1 MPLKRTPPTKATPEP
16 GSSKLVAPELNMQYS
31 SSEQDLHG
39 NQSAD
44 TDNSTQVSRRP
55 KRKVTE
61 TSVGQITTFMSE
73 MRAMFNDLKEQQN
86 LKMEKICSAIE
97 EIKIQN
103 SDIRASVEFLSSKY
117 DTLLGEIHDVKS
129 ECKDNQNYVRALEE
143 KVDKL
148 EKNARSTCIE
158 IKNIP
163 VKTSETKDSLLK
175 NLRDI
180 GHILN
185 VPIQSQDVKDVFR
198 TGSKD
203 PNDRTIIAEFT
214 STLTKERI
222 IRAYR
227 KFNRGPSKL
236 STENL
241 KLSGP
246 VKPVFISEN
255 LTPKMKRLFYLAREF
270 AKSNEYGYCWSSN
283 GRIFIREKEG
293 APLHWIKEE
302 SDLKKTEK
310 I

>member
-1 MPLKRTPPTKATPEP
+1 MPLKRTPPTNATPVP

-39 NQSAD
+39 NQFSDAN
-44 TDNSTQVSRRP
+44 NSTQVSRRP
-55 KRKVTE
+55 KRKVAE
-61 TSVGQITTFMSE
+61 MPVGQITTFMSE
-73 MRAMFNDLKEQQN
+73 MRAMFNELQEQQN
-86 LKMEKICSAIE
+86 LKMEKIFSAIE

-103 SDIRASVEFLSSKY
+103 RDISASVEFLSSKY
-117 DTLLGEIHDVKS
+117 DTLLGEIQDVQG
-129 ECKDNQNYVRALEE
+129 ECRDNQNYIKALEE
-143 KVDKL
+143 TIDKL

-163 VKTSETKDSLLK
+163 VKTSETKDCLLK
-175 NLRDI
+175 NLQDI

-198 TGSKD
+198 MGSKD
-203 PNDRTIIAEFT
+203 PKNRTIIAEFT
-214 STLTKERI
+214 TTLTKEKI
-222 IRAYR
+222 IRTYR

-302 SDLKKTEK
+302 SDLKKIEK

>member
-16 GSSKLVAPELNMQYS
+16 GSSKLVAPELNIQYS
-31 SSEQDLHG
+31 SSEQDLRG
-39 NQSAD
+39 NHFAD
-44 TDNSTQVSRRP
+44 TDSSTQVSRRP

-129 ECKDNQNYVRALEE
+129 ECKDNQNYTKALEE
-143 KVDKL
+143 KIDIL

-163 VKTSETKDSLLK
+163 VKTSETKDCLLK

-185 VPIQSQDVKDVFR
+185 VPIQSQDVKDIFR

-203 PNDRTIIAEFT
+203 PKNRTIIAEFT
-214 STLTKERI
+214 STLTKEQI
-222 IRAYR
+222 IRTYR
-227 KFNRGPSKL
+227 KYNRGPSKL

-302 SDLKKTEK
+302 SDLKKIEK